1 VPTELL
7 CICHY
12 TYRWVQCS
20 VLCTRS
26 LSKHFIWFVFFV
38 CFVVL
43 LCLPSSSAPVCFY
56 LRSHVAGSML
66 KCMRMRRWTR
76 STRLWQMMKLF
87 IRARSPHTYA
97 MHADEEMYPWHEPPA
112 SIPFLKRCFV
122 LTTHLRKCMQMRR
135 CTHGTSLQLLLNFS
149 NAALCWPHTYAN
161 ARRWGDVPMA
171 RASSFNSLFFTLLCA
186 DHTRTQMHADE
197 EMYP

>member
-1 VPTELL
+1 MPTELL

-97 MHADEEMYPWHEPPA
+97 MHADEEMYPWHEPPRTA
-112 SIPFLKRCFV
+112 AGKIVEGDALVWSRMFEACSQWDWSLVIG
-122 LTTHLRKCMQMRR
+122 
-135 CTHGTSLQLLLNFS
+135 HGHWWSLIIGHGHEIGHMFEACSQ
-149 NAALCWPHTYAN
+149 
-161 ARRWGDVPMA
+161 
-171 RASSFNSLFFTLLCA
+171 
-186 DHTRTQMHADE
+186 
-197 EMYP
+197 